1 MTVLERDGGCA
12 VRIADDGCGF
22 DPALA
27 APESPSEGF
36 AAMRARAELGCGS
49 LHVESAPGRGTTV
62 EAWLPHLPA
71 RTPA

>member
-22 DPALA
+22 DPVLA
-27 APESPSEGF
+27 APDSPSEGF

-49 LHVESAPGRGTTV
+49 LHVESAPGCGTIV